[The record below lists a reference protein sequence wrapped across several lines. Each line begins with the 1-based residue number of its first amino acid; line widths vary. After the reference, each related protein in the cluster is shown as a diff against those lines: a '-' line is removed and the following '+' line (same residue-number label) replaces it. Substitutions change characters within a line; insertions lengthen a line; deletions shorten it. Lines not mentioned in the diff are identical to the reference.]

1 MKTEEEIQ
9 LKIEKMKEDLSL
21 YIEHFNNSIK
31 LDVNGVPNMID
42 NDIIYNISKSQIEA
56 LEWVLKDSRRK

>member
-9 LKIEKMKEDLSL
+9 IKIDKMKEDLLL